1 MSQTEK
7 LTRNNVELSRTGS
20 YNDAAADRP
29 SNDSLPTPA
38 PFRLPAPQTRAKTAD
53 NLGIARASVY
63 RALEAG

>member
-1 MSQTEK
+1 MNQTEK
-7 LTRNNVELSRTGS
+7 PTRNDVELSRTGS

-29 SNDSLPTPA
+29 SMTLYQHQHLFA
-38 PFRLPAPQTRAKTAD
+38 FRRRKLGED